1 MNISYVLISTELGEE
16 KSVLAK
22 LKSLESVK
30 EISGLFGSYDII
42 VKLEATSK
50 EELEDIV
57 VSKIRNLQQVKTTVP
72 LIVKEIDPLNKALQ
86 LHPKIK

>member
-1 MNISYVLISTELGEE
+1 MNTAYVLISCEVGAEE
-16 KSVLAK
+16 SILAE

-42 VKLEATSK
+42 VKLEVASE

-57 VSKIRNLQQVKTTVP
+57 VSKIRNLQQVRTIVT
-72 LIVKEIDPLNKALQ
+72 LIVKEIQ
-86 LHPKIK
+86 